1 MRHLR
6 RFLFI
11 GLPIL
16 AVALLL
22 LSFFAPYLLKRYVE
36 DHSQEWVARK
46 VTIGHIILNPFTGTF
61 GITDL
66 SCTERNSDVRF
77 ISWQKASVR
86 WDMLAWWNDDHWR
99 FHTIEMRSPYVRVSQ
114 QGDRFNFTD
123 LLELGSDE
131 QPDPNDTTVTRFDL
145 EDMQVTNGQVDYDSD
160 LLKAPVSAQALNV
173 LCNRISSSSARMDF
187 DLGFTLSTGGT
198 VDGAFTIDTKQERY
212 GIDAALK
219 AVSLAPTLPYLQDLM
234 DCSELAGTM
243 DLDLILSDSWRD
255 TSALALRAVLGLH
268 GLELKDPSGKRLV
281 GLKSTGVVLDTL
293 TARDSRFELRTV
305 AVDGAYARYE
315 MYKDSTDNWSRLLKA
330 ASNDVG
336 ADSAAA
342 EASESNVFVLLA
354 DYISL
359 LAKEFIAN
367 EYTAD
372 SLSFVDG
379 VVDFTDHTLGQP
391 FHYTITE
398 LDILSTRVNT
408 ADSAAKLTCSALLNG
423 FGKFNGALSIDPKT
437 FKEFTAQLGV
447 EQLVVRDLDP
457 YLQWYA
463 AHPIEDGVLRYTGTT
478 VVHAGHIDSK
488 NDIHIERMKVGKKVD
503 EHAADITVLP
513 LRLGVSLLKDRH
525 GVIALDLPVSGD
537 INDPEFKPWPIIWKV
552 LKNLLTKAV
561 SAPVNLVA
569 RAVDG
574 VDPAELESVRFTHM
588 QVSPDKSQR
597 RSLDQLAQVLQA
609 KPEIGVALVS
619 LLDERTEMQRIALF
633 NSKARMLFGDA
644 GPRTTQD
651 SLQVENTSS
660 SDSSFVRFL
669 NERTPSTK
677 GLSETERSLALL
689 GNDMVKTQ
697 CAVMERARQEGVVKY
712 LLEQGIPAGNVTM
725 RQGTLEEIGTLKGA
739 PGYRYIYTAAP

>member
-1 MRHLR
+1 MRRLR
-6 RFLFI
+6 RLILI
-11 GLPIL
+11 GLPVL

-22 LSFFAPYLLKRYVE
+22 VAFFAPYLLKRYIE
-36 DHSQEWVARK
+36 DHSEEWIARR
-46 VTIGHIILNPFTGTF
+46 VTIGRIILNPFTGTF

-66 SCTERNSDVRF
+66 SCSERNGDMRF
-77 ISWQKASVR
+77 ISWEKASVK
-86 WDMLAWWNDDHWR
+86 WDMWAWWNRDHWR
-99 FHTIEMRSPYVRVSQ
+99 FHAVELRSPYVRVSQ
-114 QGDRFNFTD
+114 QGDRFNFSD
-123 LLELGSDE
+123 LIELGGDE
-131 QPDPNDTTVTRFDL
+131 QPGPIDTSVTRFDL

-173 LCNRISSSSARMDF
+173 LCSRISSGSARMEF
-187 DLGFTLSTGGT
+187 DLGFRLSTGGT
-198 VDGAFTIDTKQERY
+198 VDGAFTIDTEQERY
-212 GIDAALK
+212 GIDAVLK
-219 AVSLAPTLPYLQDLM
+219 AVSLAPTLPYVQDLM
-234 DCSELAGTM
+234 DCSELVGTV
-243 DLDLILSDSWRD
+243 DLDLDLSDSWSD
-255 TSALALRAVLGLH
+255 TSALALRAILGLH
-268 GLELKDPSGKRLV
+268 DLELKDLNAQRLV
-281 GLKSTGVVLDTL
+281 GLKNTRVVLDTL

-305 AVDGAYARYE
+305 AIEGAYARYE
-315 MYKDSTDNWSRLLKA
+315 MFKDSTDNWSRSMKA
-330 ASNDVG
+330 SSTDLG
-336 ADSAAA
+336 ADSTAAV
-342 EASESNVFVLLA
+342 ASESNVFVLLA
-354 DYISL
+354 DYISM

-372 SLSFVDG
+372 SLSFVG
-379 VVDFTDHTLGQP
+379 GAVDFTDHTPGQP

-423 FGKFNGALSIDPKT
+423 LGRFDGALSIDPKT

-457 YLQWYA
+457 YMQWYA
-463 AHPIEDGVLRYTGTT
+463 AHPVEDGVLAYTGTT

-488 NDIHIERMKVGKKVD
+488 NDIRIDRMRVGKKVE

-609 KPEIGVALVS
+609 KPEIGVALVP
-619 LLDERTEMQRIALF
+619 LVDERTEMQRIALF

-644 GPRTTQD
+644 GPRTALD

-677 GLSETERSLALL
+677 GLSETERSLVLL
-689 GNDMVKTQ
+689 GNDVVKMQ
-697 CAVMERARQEGVVKY
+697 CTAMERARQDGVVKY
-712 LLEQGIPAGNVTM
+712 LLSKGIPALNVTV
-725 RQGTLEEIGTLKGA
+725 RQGTVEEIGTLKGT
-739 PGYRYIYTAAP
+739 PGYRYIYDAAP